1 MKGKPWGSRI
11 SLLLATGLLLAFAWV
26 EAFRPDLAVALN
38 ARITALVDRLGIS
51 MEAVTPV
58 HALALSDEGKGSSS
72 VAAPSPVDA
81 PLTGGTDPVAYGG
94 VFTRTTIAFADYA
107 LRPRPVFHT
116 IIPERPRDRVIT
128 YTVQP
133 GDTVFDIAARFGITP
148 ETIMWS
154 NPELEENPDWLPVG
168 TEVVILPVSGVYHT
182 VKEGD
187 TIEKLAKK
195 YKVDP
200 SAITDYPLNHL
211 EGPPYALKPG
221 QKLIIPGGQKPYKP
235 KVVRHYTG
243 PIPAGAARGTGVF
256 SWPIDGVLYITQYYW
271 RLHRAIDI
279 GVPEGTPVYAA
290 DSGFVV
296 YAGWNDQGYGK
307 LVIIDHRN
315 GFMTYYAHLS
325 VIKVKVGMSVRKGQV
340 IGLSG
345 NTGRSTGPHLHFEI
359 RLNGIPRNPLG
370 FLH

>member
-1 MKGKPWGSRI
+1 MDARHLSSRV
-11 SLLLATGLLLAFAWV
+11 SLLLATIVLLAFTYIQS
-26 EAFRPDLAVALN
+26 FRPDLASTLSARLAFALEWLGVVEAPSSAEKVDN
-38 ARITALVDRLGIS
+38 PARWKGGSSLAALLPASSPQPYGTGGVNPSPTPRSSYTAL
-51 MEAVTPV
+51 
-58 HALALSDEGKGSSS
+58 
-72 VAAPSPVDA
+72 
-81 PLTGGTDPVAYGG
+81 
-94 VFTRTTIAFADYA
+94 DYS
-107 LRPRPVFHT
+107 LRPHLVFHT
-116 IIPERPRDRVIT
+116 TISERPRERVIT

-168 TEVVILPVSGVYHT
+168 MEVVILPVSGVYHT

-200 SAITDYPLNHL
+200 SAITGYPLNHL
-211 EGPPYALKPG
+211 EGPPYELKPG
-221 QKLIIPGGQKPYKP
+221 QKLIIPGGQKPYRP
-235 KVVRHYTG
+235 KIVRHYTG

-256 SWPIDGVLYITQYYW
+256 SWPIDGALYITQYYW
-271 RLHRAIDI
+271 KLHRAIDI

-325 VIKVKVGMSVRKGQV
+325 VVKVQVGMSVYKGQI

-345 NTGRSTGPHLHFEI
+345 STGRSTGPHLHFEI

-370 FLH
+370 FLK

>member
-1 MKGKPWGSRI
+1 LNSKPLISRI
-11 SLLLATGLLLAFAWV
+11 SLLLVTGILATFAYIQG
-26 EAFRPDLAVALN
+26 FQPDLADAFSARFTAFFNRAEAFVA
-38 ARITALVDRLGIS
+38 TS
-51 MEAVTPV
+51 SPSTPDASA
-58 HALALSDEGKGSSS
+58 HSKGGSALAALF
-72 VAAPSPVDA
+72 PVDQS
-81 PLTGGTDPVAYGG
+81 TSYGIGGVVYSA
-94 VFTRTTIAFADYA
+94 VFTRTGSVVFDYT
-107 LRPRPVFHT
+107 LHPRPVFHT
-116 IIPERPRDRVIT
+116 IIPERPRDRIIT
-128 YTVQP
+128 YTVQS

-168 TEVVILPVSGVYHT
+168 MEVVILPVSGVYHT

-211 EGPPYALKPG
+211 EGPPYELKPG
-221 QKLIIPGGQKPYKP
+221 QKLIIPGGQKPYRP
-235 KVVRHYTG
+235 KIVRHYTG

-256 SWPIDGVLYITQYYW
+256 SWPIDGALYITQYYW
-271 RLHRAIDI
+271 KLHRAIDI
-279 GVPEGTPVYAA
+279 GVPKGTPVYAA

-307 LVIIDHRN
+307 LVVIDHRN

-325 VIKVKVGMSVRKGQV
+325 VVKVKVGMSVYKGQI

-345 NTGRSTGPHLHFEI
+345 STGRSTGPHLHFEI

>member
-1 MKGKPWGSRI
+1 MKKLSPFLVTGLFFFLALARSVNSNFPGLPI
-11 SLLLATGLLLAFAWV
+11 SLPVPTP
-26 EAFRPDLAVALN
+26 EAEP
-38 ARITALVDRLGIS
+38 TS
-51 MEAVTPV
+51 YPTPPV
-58 HALALSDEGKGSSS
+58 NSGGYYLEDDALS
-72 VAAPSPVDA
+72 
-81 PLTGGTDPVAYGG
+81 LY
-94 VFTRTTIAFADYA
+94 
-107 LRPRPVFHT
+107 PVFHT
-116 IIPERPRDRVIT
+116 VIQEKPRESVIT
-128 YTVQP
+128 YTVQA
-133 GDTVFDIAARFGITP
+133 GDTVFDIARRFGITP

-154 NPELEENPDWLPVG
+154 NPELEDNPDWLPVG
-168 TEVVILPVSGVYHT
+168 MEIVILPVSGVYHT
-182 VKEGD
+182 VKAGD
-187 TIEKLAKK
+187 TVEKLAKE

-200 SAITDYPLNHL
+200 SAIINFPLNNL
-211 EGPPYALKPG
+211 KPPYELTPG
-221 QKLIIPGGQKPYKP
+221 QKIIVPGGEKPYKP

-243 PIPAGAARGTGVF
+243 PIPEGAARGTGRF
-256 SWPIDGVLYITQYYW
+256 AWPIDGPLYITQYFW

-325 VIKVKVGMSVRKGQV
+325 VVKVNVGMSVHKGQI

-345 NTGRSTGPHLHFEI
+345 NTGKSTGPHLHFEI
-359 RLNGIPRNPLG
+359 RLNGVPRNPLG